1 MSADARPHARL
12 KLRVSPGASRASVV
26 GRFGDA
32 WKVRVA
38 ALPER
43 GRANDEIEQLL
54 AGSLG
59 IGTDDVQIVAGRG
72 ARDKV
77 VRLTGVTRDVAE
89 RKLGAA
95 CSGVR

>member
-59 IGTDDVQIVAGRG
+59 IGADDVH
-72 ARDKV
+72 
-77 VRLTGVTRDVAE
+77 
-89 RKLGAA
+89 KLGAA

>member
-59 IGTDDVQIVAGRG
+59 IGADDVQIVAGRG
-72 ARDKV
+72 ARGKV

>member
-1 MSADARPHARL
+1 MNADARPHARL

-26 GRFGDA
+26 GRLGNA
-32 WKVRVA
+32 WNVRGS
-38 ALPER
+38 ALPAR

-54 AGSLG
+54 TGSLG
-59 IGTDDVQIVAGRG
+59 IGADDVQIVAGRD